1 MSDTLARGP
10 RNAWL
15 LLLVVSAA
23 SFGVAEY
30 LGERHVA
37 IATIL
42 AIAALKVAVILFCF
56 MELDKAPRGIRRYFL
71 VWTAACAGVPFVL
84 WWLASG

>member
-1 MSDTLARGP
+1 MSEDLARAP

-37 IATIL
+37 IATIMG
-42 AIAALKVAVILFCF
+42 IAGFKVGVVLYRF
-56 MELDKAPRGIRRYFL
+56 MELGSAPVAIRRYFL
-71 VWTAACAGVPFVL
+71 IWTAICTGGPMLL
-84 WWLASG
+84 WWMASA

>member
-1 MSDTLARGP
+1 MNDIAARGP

-15 LLLVVSAA
+15 LLLVISAA

-30 LGERHVA
+30 LGDRHVA

-42 AIAALKVAVILFCF
+42 VIAGLKVGIILFRF
-56 MELDKAPRGIRRYFL
+56 MELGHAPRGIRIYFML
-71 VWTAACAGVPFVL
+71 WTAVCTVVPFAL
-84 WWLASG
+84 WWAASA

>member
-1 MSDTLARGP
+1 MSDDLARAP

-15 LLLVVSAA
+15 LLLLVSAA

-37 IATIL
+37 IAMIL
-42 AIAALKVAVILFCF
+42 GIAAFKVGVVLYRF
-56 MELDKAPRGIRRYFL
+56 MELGSAPSAIRRYFL
-71 VWTAACAGVPFVL
+71 IWTAVCTGGPMLL
-84 WWLASG
+84 WWLASA

>member
-37 IATIL
+37 IAAIL
-42 AIAALKVAVILFCF
+42 GIAALKVTVILFRF
-56 MELDKAPRGIRRYFL
+56 MELEKAPRGIRLYF
-71 VWTAACAGVPFVL
+71 VAWTAGCAGVPFGL
-84 WWLASG
+84 WWVASG